1 MSQRLLPHQDEP
13 RSDVRAAI
21 CRVVSQQPG
30 IHFRA
35 LERAAS
41 LSSAG
46 QLRHHIDRLA
56 RQGRLVEV
64 TDGGYKRYFLVGDHD
79 RNLRPSLARFARP
92 LPRRIATLLLVR
104 SMNRTELRRAL
115 GCADSTLGYYLKRMV
130 RKGDLVREQGRNC
143 CQYALADP
151 DLVRRVL
158 LLHERR
164 PGDVEEDGADG
175 TDGAHDGVLA
185 PPSRT
190 RPPRPVRDREVVE
203 AS

>member
-1 MSQRLLPHQDEP
+1 MSQRLETP
-13 RSDVRAAI
+13 RSDVRATI

-35 LERAAS
+35 LERTAG

-46 QLRHHIDRLA
+46 QLRHHIDRLS

-92 LPRRIATLLLVR
+92 LPRRIATLLLAR

-130 RKGDLVREQGRNC
+130 RNGDLLRERGRNC

-151 DLVRRVL
+151 DLVRQVL
-158 LLHERR
+158 ALHGR
-164 PGDVEEDGADG
+164 P
-175 TDGAHDGVLA
+175 VLA
-185 PPSRT
+185 PAES
-190 RPPRPVRDREVVE
+190 RPPRPPHTARPAGVPAERAYVDVE

>member
-1 MSQRLLPHQDEP
+1 MSQRLVPP
-13 RSDVRAAI
+13 RSDVRATI
-21 CRVVSQQPG
+21 CRVVTEQPG
-30 IHFRA
+30 IHFRG

-46 QLRHHIDRLA
+46 QLRHHLDRLV

-79 RNLRPSLARFARP
+79 RTLRPSLARFARP
-92 LPRRIATLLLVR
+92 LPRRIATLLLAR

-130 RKGDLVREQGRNC
+130 RNGDLVREQGRNC

-151 DLVRRVL
+151 EMVRQVLVM
-158 LLHERR
+158 HGHR
-164 PGDVEEDGADG
+164 PVVSP
-175 TDGAHDGVLA
+175 T
-185 PPSRT
+185 R
-190 RPPRPVRDREVVE
+190 RPPRPPHPPHSARAERPEVDEVLE